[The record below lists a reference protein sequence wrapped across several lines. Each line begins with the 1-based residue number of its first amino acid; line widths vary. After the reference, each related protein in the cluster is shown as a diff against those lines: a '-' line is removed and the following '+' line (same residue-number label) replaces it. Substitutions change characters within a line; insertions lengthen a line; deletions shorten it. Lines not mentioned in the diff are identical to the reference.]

1 MTYYEQYL
9 SFGYSEE
16 DSHKLAE
23 FTKEIL
29 ASYGG
34 AVDITEAVE
43 SIVSAYNNYKVD
55 SFYNYLIDK
64 AFKE

>member
-1 MTYYEQYL
+1 MTYYEQFL

-16 DSHKLAE
+16 DAHKLAE
-23 FTKEIL
+23 FTEEVL

-34 AVDITEAVE
+34 TVDITEAID
-43 SIVSAYNNYKVD
+43 SIIGAYNNYKVD